1 MSVLKGAYTGARG
14 AISMRQMLVA
24 LPVLL
29 PACSVDIPIP
39 GFTSA
44 SDATASIDLEAAR
57 LSPAL
62 TSEDWS
68 LARAALKKALES
80 AVGVGLPA
88 TPAAW
93 GNPNSGLHGTFA
105 RDPDPKAQWLA
116 AGAPKDGATCQYFIA
131 SVAGARDPAE
141 REGLAC
147 RDKSGLW
154 SIREARDR
162 PTAAS

>member
-1 MSVLKGAYTGARG
+1 MSVTRVGYTGACG
-14 AISMRQMLVA
+14 ASPLRAALIA
-24 LPVLL
+24 LPLL
-29 PACSVDIPIP
+29 LAGCSVDIPIP
-39 GFTSA
+39 GFA
-44 SDATASIDLEAAR
+44 GAGDATGAIGTEAAH

-62 TSEDWS
+62 TAEDWV
-68 LARAALKKALES
+68 LARAALKKALETPI
-80 AVGVGLPA
+80 GVGLPA

-131 SVAGARDPAE
+131 AIADASQPAE

-147 RDKSGLW
+147 RDKSGQW
-154 SIREARDR
+154 SVRETRDR
-162 PTAAS
+162 AAG